1 MGETRRWHSD
11 GDGSPGS
18 RGCGTHRVLDFR
30 AVTRLRGHA
39 GTRELGRGKRTRRC
53 HFGAA
58 FTRAACDR
66 LALSVDHMDEV
77 DNVDGEWTAWTL
89 MT

>member
-1 MGETRRWHSD
+1 MRIVD
-11 GDGSPGS
+11 
-18 RGCGTHRVLDFR
+18 CGID
-30 AVTRLRGHA
+30 
-39 GTRELGRGKRTRRC
+39 ELGTWNAELGSWDRESGTAAGGRC

>member
-1 MGETRRWHSD
+1 M
-11 GDGSPGS
+11 P
-18 RGCGTHRVLDFR
+18 
-30 AVTRLRGHA
+30 
-39 GTRELGRGKRTRRC
+39 ELGSWDQTDEVAAGRC
-53 HFGAA
+53 CRSGAA